1 MRRIFVALA
10 LLVSMFGLAS
20 ASTLSDVKARGKL
33 LCGVNAGLQGFAAK
47 GADGAWAGFDVD
59 YCKALAA
66 AVLGDAT
73 KVEFVG
79 LSAQE
84 RFEKLKSGGIDILA
98 RNTTWTMER
107 ETKFPFLF
115 AGTSYYDG
123 QGFMVTKLSGVT
135 SVFNMSQAAIC
146 FVNGTTTQANVDDF
160 FKDRD
165 MAYTAKTFDKPEDA
179 LAAYGRGECDAYT
192 TDQSQLYA
200 LRLKTEKP
208 GDHVILPEVISK
220 EPLGPAVRTGDDQW
234 FNIARWT
241 LFALINAEELEL
253 RGAGVVDAKAKAKS
267 PTIRRLIGLDGS
279 FGADLGLDAEWAA
292 RAIAASGNYG
302 EIFDRNLG
310 ESTDLKIERGLNAL
324 WNKGGIQYAPPV
336 R

>member
-1 MRRIFVALA
+1 MRRIAVALV
-10 LLVSMFGLAS
+10 LFVSMFGFAS
-20 ASTLSDVKARGKL
+20 ATTLSDVKARGKL
-33 LCGVNAGLQGFAAK
+33 LCGVNSGLQGFAAK

-79 LSAQE
+79 LSAQD
-84 RFEKLKSGGIDILA
+84 RFEKLKSGAVDILA

-115 AGTSYYDG
+115 VGASYYDG

-160 FKDRD
+160 FKGRD
-165 MAYTAKTFDKPEDA
+165 MTYTAKNFDKPEDA
-179 LAAYGRGECDAYT
+179 LAAYEKGECDAYT

-200 LRLKTEKP
+200 LRLKLAKP
-208 GDHVILPEVISK
+208 GDHNILPEVISK
-220 EPLGPAVRTGDDQW
+220 EPLGPAVRAGDDQW
-234 FNIARWT
+234 YTIARWT

-253 RGAGVVDAKAKAKS
+253 RGAGVVDAKAKAKV
-267 PTIRRLIGLDGS
+267 PALRRLIGLEGTL
-279 FGADLGLDAEWAA
+279 GVDLGLDADWAA
-292 RAIAASGNYG
+292 RAIAAAGNYG
-302 EIFDRNLG
+302 EIFERNLG
-310 ESTDLKIERGLNAL
+310 ENTDLKIARGLNAL
-324 WNKGGIQYAPPV
+324 WNNGGIQYAPPV

>member
-1 MRRIFVALA
+1 MRRFVAGIAFLFFMA
-10 LLVSMFGLAS
+10 GLAS

-33 LCGVNAGLQGFAAK
+33 LCGVNTGLQGFAAK
-47 GADGAWAGFDVD
+47 NADGQWAGFDVD

-66 AVLGDAT
+66 AVLGDAA
-73 KVEFVG
+73 KVEFIG

-84 RFEKLKSGGIDILA
+84 RFDKLKSGAIDILA

-115 AGTSYYDG
+115 VGASYYDG
-123 QGFMVTKLSGVT
+123 QGFMVAKLSGVT
-135 SVFNMSQAAIC
+135 SVFNMSQASIC

-160 FKDRD
+160 FKGRD
-165 MAYTAKTFDKPEDA
+165 MTYTARNFDKPEDA

-192 TDQSQLYA
+192 ADQSQLYA

-208 GDHVILPEVISK
+208 DEHIILPEVISK
-220 EPLGPAVRTGDDQW
+220 EPLGPAVRAGDDQW
-234 FNIARWT
+234 YTIARWT

-253 RGAGVVDAKAKAKS
+253 RGAGVEDAKAKAKV
-267 PTIRRLIGLDGS
+267 PALRRLIGLDGTL
-279 FGADLGLDAEWAA
+279 GADMGLDAGWAA
-292 RAIAASGNYG
+292 RAIAAVGNYG
-302 EIFDRNLG
+302 EIFERNLG
-310 ESTDLKIERGLNAL
+310 ENTDLKIARGLNAL
-324 WNKGGIQYAPPV
+324 WNNGGIQYAPPV

>member
-1 MRRIFVALA
+1 MRRSIVAFA
-10 LLVSMFGLAS
+10 LFISMFGLAS
-20 ASTLSDVKARGKL
+20 ATTLADVKARGKL
-33 LCGVNAGLQGFAAK
+33 LCGVNTGLQGFAAK

-84 RFEKLKSGGIDILA
+84 RFDKLKSGAIDILA

-115 AGTSYYDG
+115 VGASYYDG
-123 QGFMVTKLSGVT
+123 QGFMVSKLSGVT

-160 FKDRD
+160 FKGRD
-165 MAYTAKTFDKPEDA
+165 MTYTAKNFDKPEDA

-192 TDQSQLYA
+192 ADQSQLYA

-208 GDHVILPEVISK
+208 GDHVVLPDVISK
-220 EPLGPAVRTGDDQW
+220 EPLGPVVRQGDDQW
-234 FNIARWT
+234 YTIARWT

-253 RGAGVVDAKAKAKS
+253 RGAGVVDAKAKAKV
-267 PTIRRLIGLDGS
+267 PALRRLIGLEGTLGVDM
-279 FGADLGLDAEWAA
+279 GLDAEWAA
-292 RAIAASGNYG
+292 RAVTASGNYG
-302 EIFDRNLG
+302 EMFDRNLG
-310 ESTDLKIERGLNAL
+310 ENTDLKIARGLNAL
-324 WNKGGIQYAPPV
+324 WNNGGIQYAPPV